1 MAESRTSSEDQ
12 RSPSPLLPFDR
23 IGAIFSTIAS
33 LSVLVSFTYDWGFF
47 YTLGIEFSE
56 APTSISDHVRSWL
69 VWLPL
74 VAAGALFVLSQEL
87 LIDWFVNRKIMGSTI
102 VETSPH
108 LVHSPKKRRNWNRFF
123 NISFGPI
130 LLVLWLLFG
139 GAFYMT
145 LWISLPVTWVLF
157 SSWLFRHPT
166 MLRRYPSSFTLSVTL
181 IPAFF
186 IFMFFIGG
194 LNAHVRFS
202 MPSASHTIVLRSA
215 TDSIQAEEIRLLR
228 SFQNWLLVRDVNNKI
243 AWIGL
248 DDTVR
253 LHRLEDNEQ
262 FRGFACAVSTK
273 WCLITRETQ

>member
-1 MAESRTSSEDQ
+1 MTESKTSSEDQ
-12 RSPSPLLPFDR
+12 RSPSPLLPLDR

-87 LIDWFVNRKIMGSTI
+87 LIDRFVNRKMVGSTS
-102 VETSPH
+102 VETSPQ
-108 LVHSPKKRRNWNRFF
+108 LAHSPKRHRNWNRFF
-123 NISFGPI
+123 SILFGPL
-130 LLVLWLLFG
+130 LLVLWLLLG
-139 GAFYMT
+139 DALYVT
-145 LWISLPVTWVLF
+145 LWISLPGTWILF
-157 SSWLFRHPT
+157 SSWLFRHPA
-166 MLRRYPSSFTLSVTL
+166 MLRRYPPSFTISVTL

-186 IFMFFIGG
+186 IFMFFLGG

-215 TDSIQAEEIRLLR
+215 IDSVQAEEIRLLR
-228 SFQNWLLVRDVNNKI
+228 SFQNWLLIRDGNNKI

-253 LHRLEDNEQ
+253 VHRLEENEQ
-262 FRGFACAVSTK
+262 FRGFACAMSNR
-273 WCLITRETQ
+273 WCLTPQETQ